1 MITPPLALPRIDGH
15 THPMTP
21 PRLRSELVA
30 RALLRQCGQD
40 GRSAMML
47 RRGDADAG
55 GILVVLLGRDGTA
68 VLLSQTRTAEGEPAW
83 LKASGEHPLTPEDTQ
98 MFLDRQI
105 RYDPDLWV
113 LEVEAPDFRPPFEAT
128 LV

>member
-1 MITPPLALPRIDGH
+1 
-15 THPMTP
+15 MTTA
-21 PRLRSELVA
+21 RLRSDILA

-47 RRGDADAG
+47 KRGDADAG
-55 GILVVLLGRDGTA
+55 GILVVLLGREGKA
-68 VLLSQTRTAEGEPAW
+68 IVLSQTRTAEGDAAW
-83 LKASGEHPLTPEDTQ
+83 LKSSGETPLNTEDTQ
-98 MFLDRQI
+98 AFIDRQL

-113 LEVEAPDFRPPFEAT
+113 LEVDAPDLRPPFEAI

>member
-1 MITPPLALPRIDGH
+1 
-15 THPMTP
+15 MTT
-21 PRLRSELVA
+21 PRLRSDIVA
-30 RALLRQCGQD
+30 RALLRQSGQD

-68 VLLSQTRTAEGEPAW
+68 IVLSQTRTAEGEAAW
-83 LKASGEHPLTPEDTQ
+83 LKSSGETPLSPEDTQ
-98 MFLDRQI
+98 TYIDRQL

-128 LV
+128 LI

>member
-1 MITPPLALPRIDGH
+1 
-15 THPMTP
+15 MTT
-21 PRLRSELVA
+21 PRLRSDIVA

-68 VLLSQTRTAEGEPAW
+68 MVLSETRTAEGEAAW
-83 LKASGEHPLTPEDTQ
+83 LKSSGENPLTPEDTQ
-98 MFLDRQI
+98 AYIDRQL

-128 LV
+128 LI

>member
-1 MITPPLALPRIDGH
+1 MMAS
-15 THPMTP
+15 
-21 PRLRSELVA
+21 PRLRSDIVA

-47 RRGDADAG
+47 RRGDPDAG
-55 GILVVLLGRDGTA
+55 GILVVLLGRNGSA
-68 VLLSQTRTAEGEPAW
+68 VVLSQTRTAEGEAAW
-83 LKASGEHPLTPEDTQ
+83 VKCSGETPLPPEETQ
-98 MFLDRQI
+98 ACLDRQL

-128 LV
+128 LL

>member
-1 MITPPLALPRIDGH
+1 MST
-15 THPMTP
+15 
-21 PRLRSELVA
+21 PRLRSDIVA

-68 VLLSQTRTAEGEPAW
+68 MVLSQTRTAEGEAAW
-83 LKASGEHPLTPEDTQ
+83 LKSSGETPLTPEETQ
-98 MFLDRQI
+98 AYIDRQL

-128 LV
+128 LI